1 MSQTMRKV
9 LYKKRKVKKV
19 ATPIVTN
26 TTKKTGDVW
35 VEVVFAT
42 DYSTGQYNK
51 RGDKGIVANTR
62 LET

>member
-26 TTKKTGDVW
+26 TTKKTGDV
-35 VEVVFAT
+35 
-42 DYSTGQYNK
+42 
-51 RGDKGIVANTR
+51 
-62 LET
+62 